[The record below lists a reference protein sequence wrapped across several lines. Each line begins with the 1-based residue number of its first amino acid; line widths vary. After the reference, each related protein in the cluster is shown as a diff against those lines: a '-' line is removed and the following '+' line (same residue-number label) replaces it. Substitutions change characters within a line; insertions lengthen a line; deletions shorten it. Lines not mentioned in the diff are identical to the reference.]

1 MITATVRAVVLDI
14 EGTTGSLSHV
24 HDVLFPYA
32 RQRLAD
38 WFTTH
43 RNDPRHAEILQSVR
57 DSTGTPDL
65 DDAGAIAV
73 LTAWADA
80 DVKAAPLKRLQG
92 LIWAQGYADG
102 TLTGH
107 VYPDV
112 PEALDRWRAAG
123 IGVHIYSSGSVGAQR
138 DWFAHSDHGDLT
150 HLLLGYFDLDRAGP
164 KREPE
169 SYRAIVRAIGG
180 EPPHTLF
187 LSDVA
192 EELDAAAA
200 AGWLTAGV
208 RRARDPR
215 GPIVP
220 GHPSVPSLSLDHV
233 RLQAYRPT
241 DPDDTNSTHPTG
253 PTDEVSQT

>member
-24 HDVLFPYA
+24 QDVLFPYA
-32 RQRLAD
+32 RRRLAD
-38 WFTTH
+38 WFTAH
-43 RNDPRHAEILQSVR
+43 RDDPRHAEILQSVR

-92 LIWAQGYADG
+92 LIWARGYADG

-107 VYPDV
+107 VYPEV
-112 PEALDRWRAAG
+112 PGALGRWRAAG
-123 IGVHIYSSGSVGAQR
+123 IGVYIYSSGSAGAQR

-150 HLLLGYFDLDRAGP
+150 HLLLDCFDLDRAGP
-164 KREPE
+164 KREPD
-169 SYRAIVRAIGG
+169 SYRAIIRAIDGVPG
-180 EPPHTLF
+180 HTLF

-192 EELDAAAA
+192 EELDAAGA
-200 AGWLTAGV
+200 AGWLTGGV
-208 RRARDPR
+208 RRAGDPR
-215 GPIVP
+215 GTTVP
-220 GHPSVPSLSLDHV
+220 GHPSVPSLDHV
-233 RLQAYRPT
+233 RLRASRPAHR
-241 DPDDTNSTHPTG
+241 DGASSPHHPTG
-253 PTDEVSQT
+253 STDEESQT